1 MKNKVLL
8 VDGTLL
14 LFKKYYGISKVIP
27 DEAQSNLVTS
37 NFILS
42 IFSAIEQFNISYVMI
57 AFDTYTS
64 KNKRLE
70 LWSDYKANRTKAP
83 DKLFEQMDLIKKIL
97 KVFNILVLESEDD
110 EADDII
116 ATLTRKSKIANSEV
130 YIYSS
135 DKDLLQ
141 LVDNHVSIVDFKNNE
156 VIVKDINNFYDTYG
170 INPNQIV
177 DFKGIAG
184 DDSDNLPGVSG
195 IGQKT
200 AVKLLNSYGT
210 LEGIYNNLDKLTKS
224 QQNKFIASQEIAFL
238 SKSLAKLNDQVKL
251 NLEYVKK
258 YFGLKLFWDTNIETV
273 LTEHKLNRVKNKWL
287 SLLKIEY

>member
-14 LFKKYYGISKVIP
+14 LFKKYYGISKIIS
-27 DEAQSNLVTS
+27 DEAQGNLVAS

-42 IFSAIEQFNISYVMI
+42 IFNAIEHFNISHVMI

-70 LWSDYKANRTKAP
+70 LWSDYKANRSKAP
-83 DKLFEQMDLIKKIL
+83 DKLFEQMDVIKNIL
-97 KVFNILVLESEDD
+97 KTLNILVLESEED

-116 ATLTRKSKIANSEV
+116 ATLTYKSKLANSEV
-130 YIYSS
+130 FIYSS

-141 LVDNHVSIVDFKNNE
+141 LVDNNVSIIELKNNE
-156 VIVKDINNFYDTYG
+156 VIVKDINNFYDNYG
-170 INPNQIV
+170 ITPSQIV

-184 DDSDNLPGVSG
+184 DDSDNLPGVNG
-195 IGQKT
+195 IGEKT
-200 AVKLLNSYGT
+200 AIKLLNLYGT

-224 QQNKFIASQEIAFL
+224 QQNKFITSQEVAFL
-238 SKSLAKLNDQVKL
+238 SKKLAKLNEKVKL

-258 YFGLKLFWDTNIETV
+258 YFGLKLFWDSNIETV
-273 LTEHKLNRVKNKWL
+273 LNDHKLNRVKNKWL